1 MNALVNLLA
10 CALAML
16 PAPFLW
22 QGRLPL
28 PLRGAVLGATL
39 LCFEVFSVLSFGNA
53 EPYALYEMYPLEMF
67 ALCLCVSTL
76 LLKRRRAF
84 FAALAQGFWLWVE
97 FFGRLSL
104 SYRNVPFDY
113 LPLALLVAGL
123 AFSPLLNVR
132 RFDARLYFA
141 VFWAGVW
148 IVA

>member
-1 MNALVNLLA
+1 
-10 CALAML
+10 
-16 PAPFLW
+16 
-22 QGRLPL
+22 
-28 PLRGAVLGATL
+28 
-39 LCFEVFSVLSFGNA
+39 
-53 EPYALYEMYPLEMF
+53 MF